1 MIKETKNN
9 QFDTDSSL
17 SWETHIDQMMI
28 KLSTAC
34 YAIRYAK
41 HFMYQDTLRTI
52 YFSYFQSILLYDIVL
67 WDNTA

>member
-17 SWETHIDQMMI
+17 SWKTHIDQMMI

-34 YAIRYAK
+34 YAIRYGK
-41 HFMYQDTLRTI
+41 HFM
-52 YFSYFQSILLYDIVL
+52 
-67 WDNTA
+67 